1 MAEIV
6 IVTAIENLEIVT
18 DHAAAHHPGA
28 EIAVR
33 VDSNSLAVSSQLRL
47 QLSKR
52 CPTGHRKMCL
62 YLNIE

>member
-33 VDSNSLAVSSQLRL
+33 GGFKPVGCLVSQLRL

-62 YLNIE
+62 YLNI

>member
-33 VDSNSLAVSSQLRL
+33 CGFKPVGCLVSTQASAQQTL
-47 QLSKR
+47 
-52 CPTGHRKMCL
+52 P
-62 YLNIE
+62 YWP